1 MNSIV
6 KHTFI
11 DALGD
16 GTNTGT
22 YCLFG
27 FAVSDYLEKFNVTI
41 DECKDKRIL
50 GFIVDNFGN
59 EYDVKA
65 EKNSMSRMLDL
76 CLDANIDMIVIGF
89 LDDTIDENYLDLIY
103 TWLDVNEQSYVELEG
118 CYKDR
123 VVIIKKDESDN
134 FTFDE
139 YKRLA
144 MRTAAIPEEDKE
156 SRLTHAA
163 LGLASEAGEVAG
175 LLQKE
180 FQGHERDKN
189 HIKKEL
195 GDCLWMIAEAC
206 DALDISMTEVAKT
219 NIAKLKAR
227 FPEGFSE
234 ERSLN
239 RDENDI

>member
-6 KHTFI
+6 NHTFE
-11 DALGD
+11 DALDD
-16 GTNTGT
+16 GTTT
-22 YCLFG
+22 
-27 FAVSDYLEKFNVTI
+27 D
-41 DECKDKRIL
+41 
-50 GFIVDNFGN
+50 
-59 EYDVKA
+59 
-65 EKNSMSRMLDL
+65 
-76 CLDANIDMIVIGF
+76 
-89 LDDTIDENYLDLIY
+89 
-103 TWLDVNEQSYVELEG
+103 
-118 CYKDR
+118 
-123 VVIIKKDESDN
+123 

-139 YKRLA
+139 YKKLA

-239 RDENDI
+239 RDKDDI

>member
-1 MNSIV
+1 MRLMVNVMSMRRTKKMNSIV
-6 KHTFI
+6 NHTFE
-11 DALGD
+11 DALDD
-16 GTNTGT
+16 GTTT
-22 YCLFG
+22 
-27 FAVSDYLEKFNVTI
+27 D
-41 DECKDKRIL
+41 
-50 GFIVDNFGN
+50 
-59 EYDVKA
+59 
-65 EKNSMSRMLDL
+65 
-76 CLDANIDMIVIGF
+76 
-89 LDDTIDENYLDLIY
+89 
-103 TWLDVNEQSYVELEG
+103 
-118 CYKDR
+118 
-123 VVIIKKDESDN
+123 

-139 YKRLA
+139 YKKLT

-206 DALDISMTEVAKT
+206 DALDISMTEVAIM
-219 NIAKLKAR
+219 NIIKLKTR

-239 RDENDI
+239 RDKDDI

>member
-1 MNSIV
+1 MRLMVNVMSMRRTKKMNSIV
-6 KHTFI
+6 NHTFE
-11 DALGD
+11 DALDD
-16 GTNTGT
+16 GTTT
-22 YCLFG
+22 
-27 FAVSDYLEKFNVTI
+27 D
-41 DECKDKRIL
+41 
-50 GFIVDNFGN
+50 
-59 EYDVKA
+59 
-65 EKNSMSRMLDL
+65 
-76 CLDANIDMIVIGF
+76 
-89 LDDTIDENYLDLIY
+89 
-103 TWLDVNEQSYVELEG
+103 
-118 CYKDR
+118 
-123 VVIIKKDESDN
+123 

-139 YKRLA
+139 YKKLA

-239 RDENDI
+239 RDKDDI